1 MSMQV
6 YQTAQSE
13 DKDFL
18 TKLREGDEPAFVKI
32 YNEYRNKVFT
42 YAHQL
47 SKSADTAEEIVQEVF
62 IRLWQKRE
70 QINVELS
77 FNAYIK
83 KITLNHVLNHLKK
96 VARDKSLQEE
106 AFHLIEVSSNRT
118 EDQLLEKE
126 LRQIYVDAID
136 QLPAQKKIIYQL
148 SRTEELSHEEIA
160 LKLNISKN
168 TVKNH
173 MVEASKFIREQV
185 RKNGGIIGF
194 IIVSSN
200 YFHSN

>member
-1 MSMQV
+1 M
-6 YQTAQSE
+6 
-13 DKDFL
+13 
-18 TKLREGDEPAFVKI
+18 
-32 YNEYRNKVFT
+32 
-42 YAHQL
+42 
-47 SKSADTAEEIVQEVF
+47 
-62 IRLWQKRE
+62 
-70 QINVELS
+70 
-77 FNAYIK
+77 
-83 KITLNHVLNHLKK
+83 
-96 VARDKSLQEE
+96 
-106 AFHLIEVSSNRT
+106 IEVGSNRT

-126 LRQIYVDAID
+126 LRKIYVDAID

-194 IIVSSN
+194 IIASSN